1 MVCFLY
7 DVVLQ
12 CTMVVQSTLKRVNPT
27 KNKKRHV
34 TNIKIALTTKRM
46 LDSSRKHPRETY
58 DDLIQKLV
66 NSKSPQFS
74 FDGINE
80 LAKNEDLQTIVNDV
94 IGGIKVFRATK
105 GNMHLDCV
113 QDPSDSKVNV
123 TLVKSIPHIDYN
135 TFETLK
141 TAHDGNTNLRFSGD
155 LNTVRVLE
163 NPSRYGLDH
172 ETAFKKLLE
181 QKKEIGLLISYK
193 FNNEENNLQKIKNEL
208 NTQISFN

>member
-1 MVCFLY
+1 MVYFLY

-12 CTMVVQSTLKRVNPT
+12 YTMVVQSTLKRVNPM
-27 KNKKRHV
+27 KSKKRPV
-34 TNIKIALTTKRM
+34 ANIKITLTTKQM

-58 DDLIQKLV
+58 DDLIQKLA

-74 FDGINE
+74 FEDIIE
-80 LAKNEDLQTIVNDV
+80 LAQNDLRTTVNDV

-105 GNMHLDCV
+105 DHIRLDCV
-113 QDPSDSKVNV
+113 QDPSDSKVSV
-123 TLVKSIPHIDYN
+123 TLVKSIPNIDYN

-141 TAHDGNTNLRFSGD
+141 TTHDGNTDLRFSGD

-181 QKKEIGLLISYK
+181 QKKEIGLQISYK